1 MALSFL
7 KFFSARKT
15 SDGRYIRRPRGA
27 FSYFGTQVVDE
38 DSAMRV
44 AAFNRG
50 LIYISSQVAKLPW
63 NLKNPDKTIVTTS
76 SIADLLNL
84 QSNPEMNSFRF
95 RMVMIQQAIIHGN
108 AYAEIERDTIGR
120 PIALW
125 PLFSQG
131 MQLIRLDGGSLAYRY
146 SFNQVGG
153 QSSPVIMMPRDVF
166 HVPNFHTKDG
176 LVGQGVV
183 AFGRETLGI
192 NISADN
198 MAGGLFRNGG
208 VPSGVLTHPGA
219 MSDEAYARLKKSWDE
234 QNGGDKVG
242 GTTLLEEGTTYAP
255 INIPPEALQFLQS
268 RQFGVLEIARFL
280 GLPPTKLFDVVAAKY
295 ANVENSNLE
304 VATDTLHSWAKN
316 LEMEADIKVLNS
328 RYGSRYTEMDL
339 YDIFRGDMA
348 SRATYFK
355 TMMSIGAMT
364 PNEIRAREGMADYP
378 QGENFYI
385 ATNNFTPVDRMDEL
399 IDADITQKTKPA
411 TAPAATKP
419 EPNQTDNEL
428 KSAAVKY
435 LTSKK

>member
-7 KFFSARKT
+7 KFFNTRKT
-15 SDGRYIRRPRGA
+15 SDGRYIRGPRGA
-27 FSYFGTQVVDE
+27 FSLFGTQVVDE

-50 LIYISSQVAKLPW
+50 IIYISSQVAKLPW
-63 NLKNPDKTIVTTS
+63 NLKNPDKTIVANS

-84 QSNPEMNSFRF
+84 QSNPEMNAFRF
-95 RMVMIQQAIIHGN
+95 RMMMIQQSIIHGN

-131 MQLIRLDGGSLAYRY
+131 MQLIRLDSGALAYRY
-146 SFNQVGG
+146 NFNQVGG

-166 HVPNFHTKDG
+166 HLPNFHTKDG

-192 NISADN
+192 NISADT

-219 MSDEAYARLKKSWDE
+219 MSDEAYARLKKSWDD
-234 QNGGDKVG
+234 QNGGTKSG
-242 GTTLLEEGTTYAP
+242 GTTVLEEGTTYAP

-295 ANVENSNLE
+295 SNVENSNLE

-316 LEMEADIKVLNS
+316 LEMEADIKILNS

-355 TMMSIGAMT
+355 TMMSIGSMN
-364 PNEIRAREGMADYP
+364 PNEIRAREGMAGYP
-378 QGENFYI
+378 QGSNFYI

-419 EPNQTDNEL
+419 EPDQADNEL